1 MTCCLSK
8 SLFLP
13 IALVV
18 GLGGLAFVATSAKAS
33 DPAPSSAPAASSR
46 WVADGGGP
54 LEEAMESMKAGMK
67 RLGREIGAKDAAA
80 WKTLSGMQAAILK
93 AKDQEPPILKTKP
106 EAERAAVL
114 AGYRAMM
121 AQTLAVT
128 CKLEQEILAGKWE
141 EANKTLTDELR
152 PMEKKGHNEYK
163 GD

>member
-1 MTCCLSK
+1 MNCCLSK

-13 IALVV
+13 LTLVV
-18 GLGGLAFVATSAKAS
+18 GLGGLAFVAASAKAS
-33 DPAPSSAPAASSR
+33 APAPAATTASAAS
-46 WVADGGGP
+46 ADGGP

-80 WKTLSGMQAAILK
+80 WKTLNGMQAAILK
-93 AKDQEPPILKTKP
+93 AKDQEPPIIKTKP
-106 EAERAAVL
+106 EAERAAAL
-114 AGYRAMM
+114 AGYRTMM
-121 AQTLAVT
+121 AQTLAAT

>member
-1 MTCCLSK
+1 MTCCVSK

-13 IALVV
+13 IALVA
-18 GLGGLAFVATSAKAS
+18 GLGTLAFVASSATSA
-33 DPAPSSAPAASSR
+33 APASTGAPASPVVST
-46 WVADGGGP
+46 DEGNP

-67 RLGREIGAKDAAA
+67 RLGREIGAKEANA
-80 WKTLSGMQAAILK
+80 WKTLCSLQAAIHK
-93 AKDQEPPILKTKP
+93 AKDQEPPIVKTKP
-106 EAERAAVL
+106 EAERAATL

-128 CKLEQEILAGKWE
+128 CKLEQELLAGKWE
-141 EANKTLTDELR
+141 EANKTLTEELR

>member
-1 MTCCLSK
+1 MTCCLTK
-8 SLFLP
+8 SFFLP
-13 IALVV
+13 LTLVV
-18 GLGGLAFVATSAKAS
+18 GLGGLAFVAASAKAS
-33 DPAPSSAPAASSR
+33 DPAPAPAASSR

-80 WKTLSGMQAAILK
+80 WKTLNGMQAAILK
-93 AKDQEPPILKTKP
+93 AKDQEPPIIKTKP
-106 EAERAAVL
+106 EAERAAAL
-114 AGYRAMM
+114 AGYRTMM
-121 AQTLAVT
+121 AQTLAAT

>member
-13 IALVV
+13 IALLV

-33 DPAPSSAPAASSR
+33 GPAPAPAAL
-46 WVADGGGP
+46 ADGGGP

-67 RLGREIGAKDAAA
+67 RLGREIGAKDANA
-80 WKTLSGMQAAILK
+80 WKTISALQAAIHK
-93 AKDQEPPILKTKP
+93 AKDQEPPIVKTKP
-106 EAERAAVL
+106 EAERAATL
-114 AGYRAMM
+114 AGYRTMM

-141 EANKTLTDELR
+141 EANKTLTEELR

-163 GD
+163 GDW

>member
-1 MTCCLSK
+1 
-8 SLFLP
+8 
-13 IALVV
+13 
-18 GLGGLAFVATSAKAS
+18 
-33 DPAPSSAPAASSR
+33 
-46 WVADGGGP
+46 
-54 LEEAMESMKAGMK
+54 MESMKAGMK